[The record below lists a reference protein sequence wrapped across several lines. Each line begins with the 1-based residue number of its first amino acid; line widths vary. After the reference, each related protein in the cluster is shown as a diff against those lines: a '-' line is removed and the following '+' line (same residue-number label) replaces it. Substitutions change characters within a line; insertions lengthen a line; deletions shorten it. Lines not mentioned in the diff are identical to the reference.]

1 MRIQETKFDD
11 IKRFAGRASKERVA
25 IKPTQNTMWFALSLN
40 EVTVGCCALYLGK
53 KKCRIKGD
61 FILEQYRGRGLGKL
75 SVESRLETAKK
86 LGYKMIEV
94 YTLHPK
100 YYTSLGFTI
109 HKELRKG
116 VWIADYEL
124 I

>member
-1 MRIQETKFDD
+1 MEIKETQFES
-11 IKRFAGRASKERVA
+11 IKHFASRASKERVA

-40 EVTVGCCALYLGK
+40 EITVGCCALYLGK

-61 FILEQYRGRGLGKL
+61 FVMLDYRGKGLGKL
-75 SVESRLETAKK
+75 SVETRLQIAKK
-86 LGYKMIEV
+86 LGYKLIEV

-116 VWIADYEL
+116 VWVADYEL
-124 I
+124 V